1 VSGILQPTITRVV
14 EAAAR
19 KGVRLDITVLDD
31 TIRSDEAVAALV
43 GVGLDQIV
51 KSLLFV
57 ASRPGGRLAAI
68 VCLVSAQDRV
78 DPGLL
83 AAVAGQP
90 SVRRAT
96 PAEARDLT
104 GFPMGVIPPF
114 GYGSAVRVVM
124 DQALGRHQM
133 VWATAGVDF
142 AGFPVP
148 PATLRALAN
157 AAVGSVTEPHW
168 ATSPA
173 LRLEPGSS
181 TA

>member
-1 VSGILQPTITRVV
+1 VSDILQPTITRVV

-19 KGVRLDITVLDD
+19 KGVRLDITILDD
-31 TIRSDEAVAALV
+31 AIRSDEEIAALA
-43 GVGLDQIV
+43 GVELAQIV
-51 KSLLFV
+51 KSLVFV
-57 ASRPGGRLAAI
+57 ASRPGGRLAPI
-68 VCLVSAQDRV
+68 VCLISAQDRV

-83 AAVAGQP
+83 AAVAGEP
-90 SVRRAT
+90 SLRRAT

-104 GFPMGVIPPF
+104 GFPLGVTPPF
-114 GYGSAVRVVM
+114 GYGSAVCVVM
-124 DQALGRHQM
+124 DQALGRHPM

-148 PATLRALAN
+148 PATLRVLAN

-168 ATSPA
+168 AASPA